1 MSSSSLIALWVKIIS
16 STNSRILI
24 TYSMMDLSSFMK
36 LVSTTLVF
44 MKHVVVIKENILTMV
59 LYSAIMVALVAT

>member
-1 MSSSSLIALWVKIIS
+1 MSSSTLIGLWVKTIS
-16 STNSRILI
+16 TTNSRILI
-24 TYSMMDLSSFMK
+24 TYSMMDLSPFMK

-59 LYSAIMVALVAT
+59 LYGAIMVALVAT

>member
-1 MSSSSLIALWVKIIS
+1 
-16 STNSRILI
+16 
-24 TYSMMDLSSFMK
+24 MMDLSPFMK

-59 LYSAIMVALVAT
+59 LYGAIMVALVAT